1 MHYAF
6 EVLALDGDETDGI
19 GNPGCVFPIDR
30 PGCSRR
36 EKAAAGSD
44 GSCALLPRRLISLT
58 SSR

>member
-1 MHYAF
+1 MLYAF

-36 EKAAAGSD
+36 EKAAAGAKS
-44 GSCALLPRRLISLT
+44 ATAPAHY
-58 SSR
+58 SRHG